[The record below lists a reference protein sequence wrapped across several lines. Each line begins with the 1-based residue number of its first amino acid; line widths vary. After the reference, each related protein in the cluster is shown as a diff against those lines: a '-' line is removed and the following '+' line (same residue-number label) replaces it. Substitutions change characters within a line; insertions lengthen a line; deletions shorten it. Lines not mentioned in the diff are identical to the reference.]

1 MTRPSRKRRRLV
13 KRCYR
18 MAEHVASRLATT
30 DAFDPRRIK
39 LASLARVD
47 RQCHLITASA
57 ELGYRAASRVLQ
69 DRLLDTLIM
78 LQNEVDEAIFVVTKR
93 VDIAPTV
100 KDLFADLIALDR
112 EFPCVELSFPE
123 QTVSVTTEPIELEGI
138 YLGKF
143 QIVLELRHLGQTHAY
158 RVLAVDP
165 NPACS
170 CDSTTHPH
178 VQNEELCEGEGQ
190 KPIEN
195 ALNDGRLFDFFTI
208 VNQTLHTYNAGSA
221 YISLSDWSGTEC
233 RDCGSTVDDD
243 QISSCSQCEGQI
255 CGECTCSCQRC
266 DDVYCD
272 DCTTSCVGCQDTFC
286 GSCIE
291 CCDRCDKPF
300 CKDCLTEGTCDDCTD
315 DEEETTTE
323 HEGASEPAVQSD
335 GLGEVAFPAW
345 HRADRSGHV
354 RNRTAG

>member
-1 MTRPSRKRRRLV
+1 
-13 KRCYR
+13 
-18 MAEHVASRLATT
+18 MAEHVKSRLATT
-30 DAFDPRRIK
+30 DAFDPKRIK
-39 LASLARVD
+39 LTSLERVD
-47 RQCHLITASA
+47 RQSQLITAST

-69 DRLLDTLIM
+69 ERLLDALIM
-78 LQNEVDEAIFVVTKR
+78 LQSEVDEAIIVVTKR
-93 VDIAPTV
+93 VDNAPTV

-112 EFPCVELSFPE
+112 EFSCVELSFRE
-123 QTVSVTTEPIELEGI
+123 QTISVTTEPIELDDI
-138 YLGKF
+138 YLGQF
-143 QIVLELRHLGQTHAY
+143 RIVLELRYLGQTHAY
-158 RVLAVDP
+158 RVVAVDP

-195 ALNDGRLFDFFTI
+195 ALNDGRLLDFFTI
-208 VNQTLHTYNAGSA
+208 VNQTLHTYNADSA
-221 YISLSDWSGTEC
+221 YVALRDWSGTEC

-266 DDVYCD
+266 DEVYCD
-272 DCTTSCVGCQDTFC
+272 DCTTACEGCKDHFC

-300 CKDCLTEGTCDDCTD
+300 CDDCLKEGVCDDCN
-315 DEEETTTE
+315 DEEEETKTPE
-323 HEGASEPAVQSD
+323 NDNASEPAVHTD
-335 GLGEVAFPAW
+335 GMGEAVVPA
-345 HRADRSGHV
+345 
-354 RNRTAG
+354 